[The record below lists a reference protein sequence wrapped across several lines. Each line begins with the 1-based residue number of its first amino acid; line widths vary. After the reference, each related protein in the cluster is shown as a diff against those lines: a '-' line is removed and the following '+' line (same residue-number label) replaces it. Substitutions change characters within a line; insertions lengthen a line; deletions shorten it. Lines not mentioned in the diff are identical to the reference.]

1 MTIYDSELNPYAS
14 IDDYTLDGLYTP
26 LVEVE
31 KQEED
36 KNPRKVT
43 VDSKPK
49 KVVTQRTDSKN
60 SLDSKD
66 MFINP
71 NEEVTTT
78 SVYSKDTK
86 SESVKASEKSKKDET
101 EEVSKKDE
109 TKAEKPSEGV
119 TEPPKRKRGRPRKVD
134 IETPKEDTKDSE

>member
-14 IDDYTLDGLYTP
+14 IEDYTLDGLYTP

-31 KQEED
+31 KQQED
-36 KNPRKVT
+36 KG
-43 VDSKPK
+43 PK
-49 KVVTQRTDSKN
+49 KVTTDIKSKRKVVQQRTDSKN

-71 NEEVTTT
+71 DDVAPKASVSSKET
-78 SVYSKDTK
+78 S
-86 SESVKASEKSKKDET
+86 SEAVKAHQKVENEKT
-101 EEVSKKDE
+101 EEVPKEEE
-109 TKAEKPSEGV
+109 TKAENPSEGV

-134 IETPKEDTKDSE
+134 VETEDTKDSD